1 MKLSQKGLVLVLV
14 PVAFEFVF
22 VGVLFYMLQQ
32 SELELVRAENAR
44 AVVSHLN
51 SVQRHLLLFVAGMT
65 PYAKLQGVR
74 GPARTQLSINAIN
87 AEIKELKECLKD
99 KPEQLN
105 SIELMQKSWDEAR
118 EISVILKE
126 SMADNT
132 LFDSANSIIKGRKL
146 MAVLMKQADSV
157 REQTEAIEAESPLRQ
172 AENRENMKRLLVV
185 GLAVTVFLAVAL
197 ALSFNRVLSKRLAIV
212 VDNTRRLASSK
223 PLNPPLAGNDEIAEL
238 DKVFASMAS
247 AISVSQQKERA
258 LLKNA
263 VDVICSIDGGGT
275 ISEVSPACQK
285 IWGYSEDE
293 LLARRLLS
301 IVAEEDIEHTK
312 NQIETLKND
321 ENTHNFENRIKR
333 KDGSLVDMLWSISW
347 VASEKSY
354 FCVAHDNTDRKDAER
369 MKRDFVSMLSH
380 DLRSPLNSIQ
390 AFFWMV
396 REKVYGE
403 LSEKGMQK
411 AKGLES
417 TTTWLIEM
425 ISDLLDIDRFE
436 AGLFNLEVRD
446 VSLKSLVEK
455 ANDALSSLAD
465 NDNIK
470 VILPTND
477 IIVTIDG
484 DLFMRVI
491 TNLLSNA
498 IKFSPPDS
506 EVEVVIDNSDNLVEL
521 KIIDH
526 GTGISGEDQKTV
538 FDRFKQ
544 AKGTGTRKKRGSGLG
559 LAVSKA
565 IVDQHKGTIGVSSV
579 PGEGSTFW
587 VRLPAS

>member
-1 MKLSQKGLVLVLV
+1 MKLSHKGLVLVLV

-32 SELELVRAENAR
+32 SELEVARAENAR

-51 SVQRHLLLFVAGMT
+51 RIQRNLLLFVAGMT
-65 PYAKLQGVR
+65 PYAHLEYLR
-74 GPARTQLSINAIN
+74 GPARTQTSINAIN
-87 AEIKELKECLKD
+87 EELKALKACLKD
-99 KPEQLN
+99 QPEQLD
-105 SIELMQKSWDEAR
+105 SINQMQQSWEEAAR
-118 EISVILKE
+118 ITAQIKGTVGFSG
-126 SMADNT
+126 A
-132 LFDSANSIIKGRKL
+132 FDAASNIMKGRKL
-146 MAVLMKQADSV
+146 MSVLMKQADKV
-157 REQTEAIEAESPLRQ
+157 REQTEAVEAESPLRQ
-172 AENRENMKRLLVV
+172 AENRDNMKHLLIL
-185 GLAVTVFLAVAL
+185 GLSVNVILAVAL
-197 ALSFNRVLSKRLAIV
+197 ALSFNRVLAKRLAIV
-212 VDNTRRLASSK
+212 IDNTRRLASAQ
-223 PLNPPLAGNDEIAEL
+223 PLNAPLSGNDEIAEL
-238 DKVFASMAS
+238 DKFFAKMAS
-247 AISVSQQKERA
+247 AMNVSQQKERA

-263 VDVICSIDGGGT
+263 VDVICSIDGQGT
-275 ISEVSPACQK
+275 ISEVSPACEK
-285 IWGYSEDE
+285 VWGYSEDE
-293 LLARRLLS
+293 LLSRRLLS
-301 IVAEEDIEHTK
+301 IVAEEDIEH
-312 NQIETLKND
+312 QIETLKND
-321 ENTHNFENRIKR
+321 EKTHNFENRIKR
-333 KDGSLVDMLWSISW
+333 NDGSLVDMLWSISW
-347 VASEKSY
+347 VAAEKSY
-354 FCVAHDNTDRKDAER
+354 FCVAHDNTDRKNAER

-403 LSEKGMQK
+403 LSEKGMAK

-417 TTTWLIEM
+417 TTTWLIDM

-436 AGLFNLEVRD
+436 AGLFELELKD
-446 VSLKSLVEK
+446 VSLKLLVEQ
-455 ANDALSSLAD
+455 ANDALGSLAD

-470 VILPTND
+470 VVLPTND
-477 IIVTIDG
+477 IIVRIDG

-506 EVEVVIDNSDNLVEL
+506 QVEVLIDNSDNLVEL

-526 GTGISGEDQKTV
+526 GTGISEEDQKTV

-544 AKGTGTRKKRGSGLG
+544 VKGTGVKKKRGSGLG

-565 IVDQHKGTIGVSSV
+565 IVEQHQGTIGVTSV
-579 PGEGSTFW
+579 LGEGSTFW

>member
-1 MKLSQKGLVLVLV
+1 MKLSHKGLVLVLV

-32 SELELVRAENAR
+32 SELEVARAENAR

-51 SVQRHLLLFVAGMT
+51 RIQRNLLLFVAGMT
-65 PYAKLQGVR
+65 PYAHLEYLR
-74 GPARTQLSINAIN
+74 GPARTQTSINAIN
-87 AEIKELKECLKD
+87 EELKALKACLKD
-99 KPEQLN
+99 QPEQLD
-105 SIELMQKSWDEAR
+105 SINQMQQSWEEAAR
-118 EISVILKE
+118 ITAQIKGTVGFSG
-126 SMADNT
+126 A
-132 LFDSANSIIKGRKL
+132 FDAASNIMKGRKL
-146 MAVLMKQADSV
+146 MSVLMKQADKV
-157 REQTEAIEAESPLRQ
+157 REQTEAVEAESPLRQ
-172 AENRENMKRLLVV
+172 AENRDNMKHLLIL
-185 GLAVTVFLAVAL
+185 GLSVNVILAVAL
-197 ALSFNRVLSKRLAIV
+197 ALSFNRVLAKRLAIV
-212 VDNTRRLASSK
+212 IDNTRRLASAQ
-223 PLNPPLAGNDEIAEL
+223 PLNAPLSGNDEIAEL
-238 DKVFASMAS
+238 DKFFAKMAS
-247 AISVSQQKERA
+247 AMNVSQQKERA

-263 VDVICSIDGGGT
+263 VDVICSIDGQGT
-275 ISEVSPACQK
+275 ISEVSPACEK
-285 IWGYSEDE
+285 VWGYSEDE
-293 LLARRLLS
+293 LLSRRLLS

-312 NQIETLKND
+312 HQIETLKND
-321 ENTHNFENRIKR
+321 EKTHNFENRIKR
-333 KDGSLVDMLWSISW
+333 NDGSLVDMLWSISW
-347 VASEKSY
+347 VAAEKSY
-354 FCVAHDNTDRKDAER
+354 FCVAHDNTDRKNAER

-403 LSEKGMQK
+403 LSEKGMAK

-417 TTTWLIEM
+417 TTTWLIDM

-436 AGLFNLEVRD
+436 AGLFELELKD
-446 VSLKSLVEK
+446 VSLKLLVEQ
-455 ANDALSSLAD
+455 ANDALGSLAD

-470 VILPTND
+470 VVLPTND
-477 IIVTIDG
+477 IIVRIDG

-506 EVEVVIDNSDNLVEL
+506 QVEVLIDNSDNLVEL

-526 GTGISGEDQKTV
+526 GTGISEEDQKTV

-544 AKGTGTRKKRGSGLG
+544 VKGTGVKKKRGSGLG

-565 IVDQHKGTIGVSSV
+565 IVEQHRGTIGVTSV
-579 PGEGSTFW
+579 LGEGSTFW

>member
-1 MKLSQKGLVLVLV
+1 
-14 PVAFEFVF
+14 
-22 VGVLFYMLQQ
+22 
-32 SELELVRAENAR
+32 
-44 AVVSHLN
+44 
-51 SVQRHLLLFVAGMT
+51 
-65 PYAKLQGVR
+65 
-74 GPARTQLSINAIN
+74 
-87 AEIKELKECLKD
+87 
-99 KPEQLN
+99 
-105 SIELMQKSWDEAR
+105 
-118 EISVILKE
+118 
-126 SMADNT
+126 
-132 LFDSANSIIKGRKL
+132 
-146 MAVLMKQADSV
+146 MKQADSV

-172 AENRENMKRLLVV
+172 AENRENMKRLLVF
-185 GLAVTVFLAVAL
+185 GLAVTVLLAVAL

-223 PLNPPLAGNDEIAEL
+223 PLNPPLEGNDEIAEL

-247 AISVSQQKERA
+247 AMSVSQLKERA

-275 ISEVSPACQK
+275 ISEVSPACGK
-285 IWGYSEDE
+285 VWGYSEDE
-293 LLARRLLS
+293 LFARRLLS
-301 IVAEEDIEHTK
+301 IVAEEDIEFTK

-321 ENTHNFENRIKR
+321 ENTHTFENRIKR

-347 VASEKSY
+347 VDSEKSY
-354 FCVAHDNTDRKDAER
+354 FCVAHDNTDRKNAER

-436 AGLFNLEVRD
+436 AGLFNLEISD

-455 ANDALSSLAD
+455 ANDALGALAD

-477 IIVTIDG
+477 IIVNIDG

-498 IKFSPPDS
+498 IKFSPPNS
-506 EVEVVIDNSDNLVEL
+506 QVEVVIENRHNLVEL
-521 KIIDH
+521 RIIDH
-526 GTGISGEDQKTV
+526 GSGISEEDQKTV

-544 AKGTGTRKKRGSGLG
+544 VKGTGIKNKRGSGLG

-565 IVDQHKGTIGVSSV
+565 IVDQHRGTIGVTSV